1 MVSMPCSL
9 LGGRDSLRGWCVSR
23 AQGSLARSESG
34 DTGRMLRWAAYTSS
48 MRSDDVA
55 RLHYVG
61 RDDPVVNEEGAYT
74 HRHHQHNLPRPRD
87 LHAFHLLCLFYRVLF
102 PVIAAK
108 LGKINDKSEIWSYYV
123 TGGATWTSPL
133 QSSGNVSF
141 GYVDGIFGI

>member
-1 MVSMPCSL
+1 
-9 LGGRDSLRGWCVSR
+9 
-23 AQGSLARSESG
+23 
-34 DTGRMLRWAAYTSS
+34 
-48 MRSDDVA
+48 MRSDYVA

-61 RDDPVVNEEGAYT
+61 RDDLIVDEEGAYT
-74 HRHHQHNLPRPRD
+74 HRRHQHNLPRPRD

-108 LGKINDKSEIWSYYV
+108 LGKINDKSEIWPYYV